1 MGMGDYAEIYLPLA
15 ECYRKLGQHAL
26 VAATCT
32 RLIEEFDLTSAC
44 RQCMVEAHRGRSAAY
59 EALGKRE
66 QALGDLS
73 TLVLFCEQELSLR
86 KQLKHDRDGLEPERN
101 FIRSKS
107 RTRTQESE
115 KVYFLHH
122 TLV

>member
-1 MGMGDYAEIYLPLA
+1 LL
-15 ECYRKLGQHAL
+15 C
-26 VAATCT
+26 
-32 RLIEEFDLTSAC
+32 
-44 RQCMVEAHRGRSAAY
+44 
-59 EALGKRE
+59 
-66 QALGDLS
+66 
-73 TLVLFCEQELSLR
+73 
-86 KQLKHDRDGLEPERN
+86 KQLKHDSDGLEPERN